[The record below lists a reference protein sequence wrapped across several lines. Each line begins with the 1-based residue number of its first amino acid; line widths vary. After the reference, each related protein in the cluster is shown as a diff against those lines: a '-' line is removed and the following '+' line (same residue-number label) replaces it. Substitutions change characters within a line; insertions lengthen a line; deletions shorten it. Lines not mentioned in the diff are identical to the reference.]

1 MLNRPSIPVFYIWVN
16 VSLMIQASPNFI
28 LRMYGLF
35 MDFLSFMRGYVN
47 EQRSQKTPY
56 IKFIEVPNE
65 IDSRFL
71 SLLYSHDLF
80 IFTQL
85 RFSVT

>member
-1 MLNRPSIPVFYIWVN
+1 MPVFHIWVN
-16 VSLMIQASPNFI
+16 VSLMIQASLNFI

-35 MDFLSFMRGYVN
+35 MDLLNFMHGFVN
-47 EQRSQKTPY
+47 EQRSQKAPSIKY
-56 IKFIEVPNE
+56 IELPKE

-71 SLLYSHDLF
+71 SLLYSHDLL

>member
-1 MLNRPSIPVFYIWVN
+1 MPVFYIWVN
-16 VSLMIQASPNFI
+16 VSLMIQASLNFI
-28 LRMYGLF
+28 LRMYGFF
-35 MDFLSFMRGYVN
+35 MYFLSFMCGFVN
-47 EQRSQKTPY
+47 EQRSQKTPH
-56 IKFIEVPNE
+56 IKFIEVTKE

-85 RFSVT
+85 RCSVT

>member
-1 MLNRPSIPVFYIWVN
+1 
-16 VSLMIQASPNFI
+16 
-28 LRMYGLF
+28 MYGLF
-35 MDFLSFMRGYVN
+35 MDFLNFMHEFVH
-47 EQRSQKTPY
+47 EQRSKKASY
-56 IKFIEVPNE
+56 IKFIELLDE
-65 IDSRFL
+65 IDGRFL